1 MARRD
6 CPAGETGLAK
16 TDWHLLE
23 SFRVAGRLQHVTR
36 AAELLGTSQP
46 ALSRALARLQAD
58 MGVPLFER
66 AGRSLRLTRY
76 GELFL
81 ARVERALGEV
91 EEGRR
96 ELADLTEPDRGVVAL
111 GFLRTLGAKFIP
123 ELVRRFNVA
132 HPRVRFNFVQ
142 NNSAAI
148 EEQLD
153 RGALDLIFVAVP
165 PGRPGLEWVRV
176 FDQELV
182 LIVPRTHAL
191 ARRRQ
196 VRLQQVADESFV
208 LFKEGHA
215 IRRMTDD
222 LCRAAGFTPT
232 SRFEGD
238 DSSSLPGFVAAGFG
252 VAIVPPESAR
262 AAEVVSLRISEPV
275 ALRPIGIAWVK
286 DRYLAAGARLFRDFA
301 TLAKPKPAAK
311 R

>member
-1 MARRD
+1 MAKTDWQKTDR
-6 CPAGETGLAK
+6 K

-36 AAELLGTSQP
+36 AALELGTSQP

-58 MGVPLFER
+58 LGVPLFER

-81 ARVERALGEV
+81 ARVERAHGEI

-96 ELADLTEPDRGVVAL
+96 ELVDLTEPGRGAVAL

-132 HPRVRFNFVQ
+132 HPHVRFTFAQ
-142 NNSAAI
+142 NNSSEVEA
-148 EEQLD
+148 QLEHGD
-153 RGALDLIFVAVP
+153 LDLVFVAVP
-165 PGRPGLEWVRV
+165 PGRPGLDWVRV
-176 FDQELV
+176 FDQEFV
-182 LIVPRTHAL
+182 LIVPRAHAL

-196 VRLQQVADESFV
+196 VRLREVAKEPFV
-208 LFKEGHA
+208 LFKQGHA

-222 LCRAAGFTPT
+222 LCAAAGFTPS

-238 DSSSLPGFVAAGFG
+238 DSSSLPGFVAEGFG

-262 AAEVVSLRISEPV
+262 SANVVSLRISEPV
-275 ALRPIGIAWVK
+275 ARRPIGMAWMK
-286 DRYLAAGARLFRDFA
+286 GRYLPAGARLFRDFA
-301 TLAKPKPAAK
+301 TGVKPSSG